1 METSKRKKIFE
12 VIIKAVIAV
21 VSLLTGITLG

>member
-12 VIIKAVIAV
+12 IIINAV
-21 VSLLTGITLG
+21 VGIASLLLGLSI